1 MPKSE
6 SKHIILVTFKRFLK
20 HQSGSGRS
28 RAHHAGVTDCVL
40 SVHRIISS
48 DDTIDPETR
57 IKLLEHM
64 SSWHYYNFDT
74 QSSVLDL
81 SAGNTSPSLPL
92 CLSKDNGTEAATKI
106 SSRTLSG
113 GQMSTNTPFTQLH
126 HVQPAMSTYPNCG
139 TMRQMS
145 SQSVVERQQLR
156 HRETSFPLR
165 DISNTASKSHQ

>member
-1 MPKSE
+1 MSKSE
-6 SKHIILVTFKRFLK
+6 SKHIVLFTIKRFLK
-20 HQSGSGRS
+20 HQSGSERS

-57 IKLLEHM
+57 IKFLEHM
-64 SSWHYYNFDT
+64 SSWHYHNFDT

-81 SAGNTSPSLPL
+81 SAGNTSPSLPQG
-92 CLSKDNGTEAATKI
+92 LSKNYGTESTTKL
-106 SSRTLSG
+106 SSSALSL
-113 GQMSTNTPFTQLH
+113 GQTSTNTFTQLQ

-139 TMRQMS
+139 TMGQMS
-145 SQSVVERQQLR
+145 NQTVVQRQQLR

-165 DISNTASKSHQ
+165 DISNTVSKSHQ